1 MMVPAGA
8 LSERGADAL
17 VRTGRPGPALSP
29 ATDQA
34 DGGVGR
40 GPGGPPHTRGV
51 TLIELLVSITLL
63 SLLSVGL
70 LMTLRVGINAMDK
83 ANAKLMANRRV
94 ASVERIMRSEI
105 RDLIPV
111 VATCMR
117 EADQPPE
124 PLMYFDGRPESLRFV
139 SSYSL
144 QEASRGS
151 PRILDFQ
158 VIPGDKGQGVRLV
171 VNELPYS
178 PQMAGATCMGSLRD
192 PDRGIALGVFR
203 PIQVGPGSFVLADK
217 LAYCRFSYR
226 DFQPPPLG
234 ERWLPEWPLG
244 KWPTAVRIE
253 MALLDPDPAR
263 LPLMSLTVP
272 MRVNRQPYERYGE

>member
-1 MMVPAGA
+1 MSGAGVHA
-8 LSERGADAL
+8 CA
-17 VRTGRPGPALSP
+17 GRPRPA
-29 ATDQA
+29 
-34 DGGVGR
+34 
-40 GPGGPPHTRGV
+40 PGGARGV

-83 ANAKLMANRRV
+83 ANTKLMANRRV

-105 RDLIPV
+105 RGLIPV
-111 VATCMR
+111 VATCVSGGDR
-117 EADQPPE
+117 PPE
-124 PLMYFDGRPESLRFV
+124 QVMYFDGRPESLRFV

-144 QEASRGS
+144 QEASRGM

-158 VIPGDKGQGVRLV
+158 VIPGDKGLGVRLV

-178 PQMAGATCMGSLRD
+178 PQMAAATCMGTVRD
-192 PDRGIALGVFR
+192 PERNIAMGAFQ
-203 PIQVGPGSFVLADK
+203 PIPVGPGSFVLADK

-226 DFQPPPLG
+226 DYQPPPLG

-244 KWPTAVRIE
+244 KWPTAMRID
-253 MALLDPDPAR
+253 MAPLDPDPAR
-263 LPLMSLTVP
+263 LPLMSLTIP
-272 MRVNRQPYERYGE
+272 MRVDRQPYERYAE

>member
-1 MMVPAGA
+1 MSG
-8 LSERGADAL
+8 LGCGADPL
-17 VRTGRPGPALSP
+17 VRAGPPGPALSP

-34 DGGVGR
+34 DGAVGR
-40 GPGGPPHTRGV
+40 GPGGPPHIESGARGV

-111 VATCMR
+111 VATCVPGG
-117 EADQPPE
+117 DQPPE
-124 PLMYFDGRPESLRFV
+124 QVMYFDGRPESLRFV

-144 QEASRGS
+144 QEAARGT
-151 PRILDFQ
+151 PRILEFQ
-158 VIPGDKGQGVRLV
+158 VIPGDRGQGVRLV

-178 PQMAGATCMGSLRD
+178 PQMAGATCMGTVRD
-192 PDRGIALGVFR
+192 PDRPIAMGAFR
-203 PIQVGPGSFVLADK
+203 PIEVGPGSFVLVDK

-244 KWPTAVRIE
+244 KWPTAVRID
-253 MALLDPDPAR
+253 MAPLDPDSTR
-263 LPLMSLTVP
+263 LPLMSVTVP
-272 MRVNRQPYERYGE
+272 MRVNRQPYEPYAE

>member
-1 MMVPAGA
+1 MRSA
-8 LSERGADAL
+8 
-17 VRTGRPGPALSP
+17 
-29 ATDQA
+29 
-34 DGGVGR
+34 
-40 GPGGPPHTRGV
+40 RGV

-83 ANAKLMANRRV
+83 ADAKLIANRRV

-111 VATCMR
+111 VATCMP
-117 EADQPPE
+117 EGDQAPE
-124 PLMYFDGRPESLRFV
+124 QIMYFDGRPESLRLV

-144 QEASRGS
+144 QEASRGV

-158 VIPGDKGQGVRLV
+158 VIPGDRGVGVRLV

-178 PQMAGATCMGSLRD
+178 PQMAGATCMGTVRD
-192 PDRGIALGVFR
+192 PDRGTAMGIFR
-203 PIQVGPGSFVLADK
+203 PIEVGPGSFVLADK
-217 LAYCRFSYR
+217 LAFCRFTYR
-226 DFQPPPLG
+226 DYQPMLG

-244 KWPTAVRIE
+244 QWPTAVRID
-253 MALLDPDPAR
+253 MAPLDPDPAR
-263 LPLMSLTVP
+263 LPLMSVTVP
-272 MRVNRQPYERYGE
+272 IRVNRLPNEPYGL